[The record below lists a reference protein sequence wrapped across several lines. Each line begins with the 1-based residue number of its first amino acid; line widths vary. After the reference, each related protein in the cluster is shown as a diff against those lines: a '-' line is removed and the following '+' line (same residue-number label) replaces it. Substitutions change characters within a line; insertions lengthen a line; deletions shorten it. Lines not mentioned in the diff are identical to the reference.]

1 MYNFFLIFSETS
13 DTGETNDTSK
23 TSENARK
30 AAKKAALEAARGTSR
45 ESCKNVQRRA
55 KEAAAK
61 YIHFPFLCFSSS
73 SVNLLFLMSIPVS
86 FAEPMPTFPHILRPL
101 KLKLSR
107 MSGIKNH
114 SHLFYFDHHLE

>member
-1 MYNFFLIFSETS
+1 MYNFISIFSETS
-13 DTGETNDTSK
+13 DTGETNDTSE
-23 TSENARK
+23 TSERK
-30 AAKKAALEAARGTSR
+30 AAKKAALDAARGTSR
-45 ESCKNVQRRA
+45 ETCKNVQRRA

-61 YIHFPFLCFSSS
+61 YIHFPFLFLSSS
-73 SVNLLFLMSIPVS
+73 SVNLLFLIFIPVL

-114 SHLFYFDHHLE
+114 SHFYYFDHHLE